1 MMQET
6 KLQGKEAGCPILSP
20 RGSRG
25 DRTGLIAEGARFARA
40 LRSEGGSSLVE
51 MALVLPV
58 LFLLLLGVVDFGRA
72 YYLAIEVSQAAH
84 TAALYGSQNPTD
96 TTGMQYAAVADAPD
110 VPNFTISSVTATYGC
125 ECSNGSLPVASCTT
139 NPACGAMNVVDYIQV
154 NTSTSYSAM
163 FPYPGIPSPLTLR
176 GSARMRAGQ

>member
-1 MMQET
+1 MLTAKFQRREVGQPQVS
-6 KLQGKEAGCPILSP
+6 KALQ
-20 RGSRG
+20 
-25 DRTGLIAEGARFARA
+25 
-40 LRSEGGSSLVE
+40 SESGSSLVE

-58 LFLLLLGVVDFGRA
+58 LFLLLMGVVDFGRA

-96 TTGMQYAAVADAPD
+96 TTGMQNAAVADAPD
-110 VPNFTISSVTATYGC
+110 VPSFTTSSVTATYGC
-125 ECSNGSLPVASCTT
+125 ECSDGSSPIATCAT
-139 NPACGAMNVVDYIQV
+139 NPACGGMITVNYVQV
-154 NTSTSYSAM
+154 NTSVSYSAM